1 LLCQEQLIESARS
14 VTRSI
19 EAVLHSCTPPI
30 TTEELFGE
38 LNNAGVTV
46 RKNLNEFLLHIK
58 LVTDSVAANAE
69 GLYSLSTNGQKQFGS
84 DKQTTT
90 TTTTSISRRLL
101 ANDEIEE
108 EDEEEEE
115 FDEEHLSKEQIYD
128 QSIDQILTA
137 SDRLFSSMGDATEMV
152 KQAKILAQATAQLV
166 SSLRQ
171 QAELA
176 TDDTNQQKQLLSA
189 AKTLADAT
197 ARLVESAKGCASQP
211 NDTQLQ
217 YQLKKAAEE
226 LR

>member
-1 LLCQEQLIESARS
+1 M
-14 VTRSI
+14 
-19 EAVLHSCTPPI
+19 
-30 TTEELFGE
+30 
-38 LNNAGVTV
+38 

-58 LVTDSVAANAE
+58 LVTDSVAANSD
-69 GLYSLSTNGQKQFGS
+69 GYYSLATNVQKQFGS
-84 DKQTTT
+84 DKQSTT

-101 ANDEIEE
+101 ANNEIEE
-108 EDEEEEE
+108 EDEEDVE
-115 FDEEHLSKEQIYD
+115 EEHLSKEQNYD
-128 QSIDQILTA
+128 RSIDQILTA

-217 YQLKKAAEE
+217 YQLKKATEE